1 MSEQIPAAFYSAV
14 AIKFD
19 TDNGPTYAQ
28 FGESKNGTKQILMQ
42 FKILDGDYAGR
53 VVPWFGYFTTKTVD
67 TTLKAMRNCGM
78 KGEDL
83 FSLWGANAQELNQVV
98 QIETELNE
106 NPENGKVHARVRW
119 VNSVGGGGVKLK
131 KPMTEADMRK
141 FAAQMKGHLKKVA
154 EVEGETADAADIPG
168 EPAEDRGDDP
178 ALDSQRRSV
187 PPAQEDDLPF

>member
-1 MSEQIPAAFYSAV
+1 MSEQIPAAIYNAV

-19 TDNGPTYAQ
+19 TDEGPTYAQ

-53 VVPWFGYFTTKTVD
+53 IVPWFGYFTAKTVD

-83 FSLWGANAQELNQVV
+83 YALWGANAQELNQVV
-98 QIETELNE
+98 SIETELNE

-119 VNSVGGGGVKLK
+119 VNSLNGGAGIKLK
-131 KPMTEADMRK
+131 KPMGDTELRK
-141 FAAQMKGHLKKVA
+141 FAAQMKTHLKKA
-154 EVEGETADAADIPG
+154 PEVSGPTPSELESADHDDA
-168 EPAEDRGDDP
+168 PANTPAPARATPPEEDP
-178 ALDSQRRSV
+178 
-187 PPAQEDDLPF
+187 LPF